1 MLQLDLPSMLSSKEV
16 PASSSSLSTRD
27 DVRSY
32 IWYGAVMSL
41 SCSFLLQLRSGSA
54 GKSCDVLFCSSHI
67 CLQTDRGVSGGE
79 GVHVCAVPFWADWF
93 CFDLVSMASIL
104 DRAEV
109 PLVDLASA
117 RSVLR
122 EDKTADALLVR
133 SVDLV
138 DGGSRSSASRPAR
151 LSRRRG
157 RQREV

>member
-1 MLQLDLPSMLSSKEV
+1 MLSSK
-16 PASSSSLSTRD
+16 ASFRWSTSSSSLSRRD
-27 DVRSY
+27 DVRSH
-32 IWYGAVMSL
+32 IWYVAAMSC

-79 GVHVCAVPFWADWF
+79 EGVFVVPFWADWV

-104 DRAEV
+104 DRAVV
-109 PLVDLASA
+109 PFVDLASA

-122 EDKTADALLVR
+122 EGKTEDALLAR
-133 SVDLV
+133 IVDLV

-151 LSRRRG
+151 LSLRALR
-157 RQREV
+157 